1 MSKFAVAGE
10 RLHQV
15 IVAPIVS
22 EKATRGAEKHNIAV
36 FRVLRDARKAEVKKA
51 VELLF
56 NVQVQSV
63 QTLIVKGKVR
73 RVGRVTGRR
82 SDWKKAYVRLA
93 AGQEIDLVGN
103 AGA

>member
-1 MSKFAVAGE
+1 MSKLTVAGE

-15 IVAPIVS
+15 IVAPLVS
-22 EKATRGAEKHNIAV
+22 EKATRSAEKHNIAV
-36 FRVLRDARKAEVKKA
+36 FKVLRDADKAEVKKA

-56 NVQVQSV
+56 SVQVKSV
-63 QTLIVKGKVR
+63 QTLIVKGKAR
-73 RVGRVTGRR
+73 RFGRTLGRR

-93 AGQEIDLVGN
+93 EGQQIDLVGN